1 MIKSKNKAV
10 VFLIMSAFFFSLM
23 SVFVRLSGDLPTFQ
37 KVFFRN
43 LIAAIVAF
51 IILIKNK
58 TSFLPAKKKNI
69 PFLLLRTA
77 LGLSG
82 VFCNFYAVD
91 RLVLSDA
98 SILNKMS
105 PFFAIIFSFFLL
117 KEKPSATQIL
127 TVTGAFLGSL
137 FVIKP
142 SFENASLIPAL
153 VGFLGGACAG
163 CAYACVRK
171 LTINGESSAYVVFFF
186 SFVSTA
192 SVLPFMLVNY
202 EKMTAYQLCMLLLAG
217 FSAAGG
223 QFMITLAYKN
233 APSKEISVYDFS
245 QIIFSAMFGF
255 IIFSQVPD
263 MLSVI
268 GYVIIVSMAVLS
280 FLYTNN
286 LLFFKRKTTETAT

>member
-1 MIKSKNKAV
+1 MKIKSKNKAI

-23 SVFVRLSGDLPTFQ
+23 SVFVRLSGDLPIFQ

-51 IILIKNK
+51 IILVKNK
-58 TSFLPAKKKNI
+58 TSFLPAKNRNI

-117 KEKPSATQIL
+117 KEKPSLIQIL
-127 TVTGAFLGSL
+127 TVTGAFFGSL

-142 SFENASLIPAL
+142 SFENASLFPAF
-153 VGFLGGACAG
+153 VGFLGGVCAG
-163 CAYACVRK
+163 FAYACVRK

-186 SFVSTA
+186 SFVSTV
-192 SVLPFMLVNY
+192 SVLPFMIISY
-202 EKMTAYQLCMLLLAG
+202 EKMTVYQLCMLLLAG
-217 FSAAGG
+217 LSAAGG

-255 IIFSQVPD
+255 IIFAQVPD
-263 MLSVI
+263 ILSVI

-286 LLFFKRKTTETAT
+286 LLFFKKNIKSKK